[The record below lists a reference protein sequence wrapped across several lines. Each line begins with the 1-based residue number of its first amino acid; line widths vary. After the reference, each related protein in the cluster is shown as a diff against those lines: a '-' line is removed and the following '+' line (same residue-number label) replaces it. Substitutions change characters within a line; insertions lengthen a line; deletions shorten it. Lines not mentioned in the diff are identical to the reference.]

1 MITKLCT
8 IIANRNDTASI
19 DEAATVI
26 RGGGL
31 VAFPTETVY
40 GLGADS
46 MNLLAIEKVF
56 KAKGRPSDNPLI
68 VHVADLSKA
77 YELAEEIPG
86 KGILL
91 AQSFWPGPLTLVVR
105 RTSRV
110 PDVVTAGLD
119 TVAIRV
125 PNHPVALA
133 LLQKFGGGIVA
144 PSANLSGR
152 PSPTT
157 AHHVLED
164 LNGRIDMILDAG
176 PTQIG
181 LESTVVDVT
190 TDPPV
195 ILRKGGLTRERIE
208 KTIGPIA
215 DSADEQLQRRSPGN
229 RYRHYSPKGE
239 VVIVPRG
246 DSATLRAV
254 VKELQLRSKKI
265 ACILHS
271 IAEREVPTTV
281 LVWNVSK
288 VHEEFSHDL
297 FRIIRECDRLD
308 CAAIVVEAVDETGL
322 GSAIMD
328 RLRRA
333 AEPGKQ

>member
-1 MITKLCT
+1 MITRFCT
-8 IIANRNDTASI
+8 IPADRLDVASI
-19 DEAATVI
+19 EEAALVI

-68 VHVADLSKA
+68 VHVADLPMA
-77 YELAEEIPG
+77 NELAEEIPK

-91 AQSFWPGPLTLVVR
+91 SQSFWPGPLTLVVR

-110 PDVVTAGLD
+110 PGVVTAGLD

-125 PNHPVALA
+125 PNHPVALS
-133 LLQKFGGGIVA
+133 LLRKFGSGIVA

-164 LNGRIDMILDAG
+164 LNGCIDMILDAG
-176 PTQIG
+176 PTRIG
-181 LESTVVDVT
+181 VESTVVDVT
-190 TDPPV
+190 IDPPV
-195 ILRKGGLTRERIE
+195 ILRKGGLTREAIE
-208 KTIGPIA
+208 NTIGPLA
-215 DSADEQLQRRSPGN
+215 DTADEQLLRRSPGS
-229 RYRHYSPKGE
+229 RYRHYSPKGDL
-239 VVIVPRG
+239 VIVPRG
-246 DSATLRAV
+246 DSGRLRSIV
-254 VKELQLRSKKI
+254 EQLHLRSKKI

-271 IAEREVPTTV
+271 IPQSEVPATV
-281 LVWNVSK
+281 IVWNVSRLP
-288 VHEEFSHDL
+288 EEFSHDL
-297 FRIIRECDRLD
+297 FRILRECDRLE
-308 CAAIVVEAVDETGL
+308 CTSIVVEAVEETGL

-328 RLRRA
+328 RLKRA
-333 AEPGKQ
+333 AEPGKP